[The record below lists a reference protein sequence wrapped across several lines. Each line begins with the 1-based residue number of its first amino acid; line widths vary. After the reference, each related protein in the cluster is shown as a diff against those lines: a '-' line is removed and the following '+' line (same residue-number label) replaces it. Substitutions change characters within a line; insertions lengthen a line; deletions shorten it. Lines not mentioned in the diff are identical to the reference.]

1 MEPTDMPSKHA
12 DTNPELSGRVRGTDT
27 PAANEQLPRSIWQPG
42 VVKRL
47 ADYIK
52 HVREVDNKPDK
63 PHKSAQPDKS
73 SEPHRCINIPVR
85 TCHCPDGVCAD
96 DPATYRRARGPY
108 RFSEFTQHAADLYTC
123 PISGSICLTIK
134 CREWC
139 ESGVDRSK
147 T

>member
-1 MEPTDMPSKHA
+1 MEPTDLPSKHA
-12 DTNPELSGRVRGTDT
+12 DTNPELSGRVRGSDH

-52 HVREVDNKPDK
+52 HLREVDNQSDK
-63 PHKSAQPDKS
+63 PNVSAVQHSCSRHPERS
-73 SEPHRCINIPVR
+73 CNCAP
-85 TCHCPDGVCAD
+85 GACAD
-96 DPATYRRARGPY
+96 DDGYPSRHIKY
-108 RFSEFTQHAADLYTC
+108 AADLYTC
-123 PISGSICLTIK
+123 PISGVICLNLH

>member
-1 MEPTDMPSKHA
+1 MEPTDLPSKHA
-12 DTNPELSGRVRGTDT
+12 DTNPELSGRVRGSDH

-52 HVREVDNKPDK
+52 HLREVDQQSDKPDVAAG
-63 PHKSAQPDKS
+63 PHPCSRYPKRS
-73 SEPHRCINIPVR
+73 CN
-85 TCHCPDGVCAD
+85 CPAGACAD
-96 DPATYRRARGPY
+96 DDATYRYARGPY
-108 RFSEFTQHAADLYTC
+108 RYAEFTQHAADLYTC
-123 PISGSICLTIK
+123 PISGVVCFGAK

-139 ESGVDRSK
+139 ESGVNYSK